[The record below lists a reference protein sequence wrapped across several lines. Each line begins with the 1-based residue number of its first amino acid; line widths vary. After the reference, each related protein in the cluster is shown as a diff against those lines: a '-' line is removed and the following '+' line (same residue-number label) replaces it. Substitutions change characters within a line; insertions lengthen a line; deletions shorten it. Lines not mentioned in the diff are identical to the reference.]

1 MDENREN
8 RGRGDGSD
16 VDGMR
21 GQVGMTREIT
31 RLSILVLSVLCGSWG
46 IFCLWES
53 FYAGQLAIYAILFLV
68 CAVGLEC
75 SVVK

>member
-1 MDENREN
+1 MA
-8 RGRGDGSD
+8 
-16 VDGMR
+16 
-21 GQVGMTREIT
+21 THEIT

-75 SVVK
+75 SVVR